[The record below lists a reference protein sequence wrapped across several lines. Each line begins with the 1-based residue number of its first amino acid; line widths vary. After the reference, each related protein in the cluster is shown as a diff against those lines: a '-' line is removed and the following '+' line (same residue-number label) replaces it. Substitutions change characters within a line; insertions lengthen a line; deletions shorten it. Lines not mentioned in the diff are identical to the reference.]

1 LFPPH
6 RDSPISPSLSPLR
19 GYTPTPIFLYSG
31 TSSLYKGRHNL
42 GYSFSTF
49 LFNLEKS
56 LLILIDFLKEPTLCF
71 TDLLHCSL
79 VSILLIS
86 ALNMIIRCHLF
97 FLDMFTS
104 LSLFRFLEFVSFLM
118 FLLLKSSVN

>member
-1 LFPPH
+1 
-6 RDSPISPSLSPLR
+6 
-19 GYTPTPIFLYSG
+19 
-31 TSSLYKGRHNL
+31 
-42 GYSFSTF
+42 
-49 LFNLEKS
+49 
-56 LLILIDFLKEPTLCF
+56 
-71 TDLLHCSL
+71 LLHCSL